1 MAKVGT
7 GIGVKVE
14 KNNVDYALKVFK
26 RKINNAELMME
37 IFDREQYT
45 KPSDKRR
52 RDKQLAKLRER
63 RKTEQQTG

>member
-26 RKINNAELMME
+26 RKIKNAELMME